1 MIACDINKRSFKYQT
16 LKKMSGISEFNLD
29 NTITL
34 FQNKFGRDP
43 ELDELPN
50 VNSEPYLRE
59 KLPIK
64 DYSSMQGVK
73 NDAVLEYTSSDTIEQ
88 ANVVL
93 NNQYKDLEIELIPYQ
108 TFSAINIKHRPSTTQ
123 DITDPIDVE
132 TDFSIE
138 KSKIV
143 LTNQLN
149 KLQKLYGIDIIATD
163 SEKLKELGIPNT
175 DLVKGVIHNGTIYI
189 NTDNSTIDTPIHEL
203 MHIFFGSI
211 RYTNPNLFFSLVN
224 SVEQLPRYEEFA
236 LEFQGRTRGDINEEI
251 FVDQFSKFLTG
262 APSLFDKIPG
272 VDKILYEVLRN
283 VDSLVSGN
291 YSVKSIQNGIF
302 DKSILELS
310 KILESPIV
318 NNCQYGSLTPDTLHR
333 VLANYKEDL
342 ISKGKLKEE
351 CYG

>member
-1 MIACDINKRSFKYQT
+1 MNACDINKNSFRYQT
-16 LKKMSGISEFNLD
+16 LKNMSGISEFKLD

-34 FQNKFGRDP
+34 FQNKFGRYP
-43 ELDELPN
+43 ELDELPK
-50 VNSEPYLRE
+50 VNSEPYLRD
-59 KLPIK
+59 KLSIK
-64 DYSSMQGVK
+64 KYPEMEGVENQTLLDYT
-73 NDAVLEYTSSDTIEQ
+73 NSDSIDQ
-88 ANVVL
+88 ANIIL
-93 NNQYKDLEIELIPYQ
+93 NNQYKDLEIELFPYE

-123 DITDPIDVE
+123 DIMEPIDVE

-149 KLQKLYGIDIIATD
+149 RLQKLFGIDIIATD
-163 SEKLKELGIPNT
+163 SSELRKLGIPNT
-175 DLVKGVIHNGTIYI
+175 DVVKGVIHNGTIYI
-189 NTDNSTIDTPIHEL
+189 NTDNATIDTPIHEL

-211 RYTNPNLFFSLVN
+211 RYTNPNLYFSLVN
-224 SVEQLPRYEEFA
+224 TVEQLPRYSEYA
-236 LEFQGRTRGDINEEI
+236 LQFPGRTRGDLDEEI
-251 FVDQFSKFLTG
+251 FVQEFSKFLVGT
-262 APSLFDKIPG
+262 PSLFDKVSGI
-272 VDKILYEVLRN
+272 DKILYEVLRN

-302 DKSILELS
+302 DKSIIGLS
-310 KILESPIV
+310 KILESPIL

-342 ISKGKLKEE
+342 ISRGKLKEE